1 MANETDGSL
10 PTAFSVERLGDCTD
24 SRHAYVES
32 LWVRS
37 FPESERRET
46 AEQRALV
53 QTEPRF
59 ALWALCCD
67 RVPVGLLTTWNF
79 GGFVFMEHLAI
90 DPARQS
96 QGIGRRAIDWAAETM
111 ARPLVLEVEL
121 PNDTPSRRRI
131 AFYERLGFRAFS
143 QAYEQPPYR
152 AGGPFVA
159 MRLLYLA
166 PGGLAGLE
174 FDAVR
179 ATLYR
184 EVYRCADA

>member
-1 MANETDGSL
+1 M
-10 PTAFSVERLGDCTD
+10 PTVFSVERLGDCTD
-24 SRHAYVES
+24 SVHAYVES

-46 AEQRALV
+46 AEQRALL

-59 ALWALCCD
+59 ALWVLCCD
-67 RVPVGLLTTWNF
+67 RVTVGLLTTWDF
-79 GGFVFMEHLAI
+79 DGFVFMEHLAI

-96 QGIGRRAIDWAAETM
+96 QGIGRRAVAWAAEPM

-131 AFYERLGFRAFS
+131 AFYEQLGFRAFS

-152 AGGPFVA
+152 AGGPFIP

-166 PGGLAGLE
+166 PGGMAGLE
-174 FDAVR
+174 FAAVR
-179 ATLYR
+179 ETLRR
-184 EVYRCADA
+184 EVYRTADV

>member
-1 MANETDGSL
+1 M
-10 PTAFSVERLGDCTD
+10 
-24 SRHAYVES
+24 
-32 LWVRS
+32 
-37 FPESERRET
+37 
-46 AEQRALV
+46 
-53 QTEPRF
+53 
-59 ALWALCCD
+59 
-67 RVPVGLLTTWNF
+67 
-79 GGFVFMEHLAI
+79 
-90 DPARQS
+90 
-96 QGIGRRAIDWAAETM
+96 AAETM

-143 QAYEQPPYR
+143 QTYEQPPYR
-152 AGGPFVA
+152 VGGAFVP

-184 EVYRCADA
+184 EVYRCEGR